1 VTSTYEFLR
10 TPAEVLR
17 AQLGRAGILLRIV
30 AADWSVSLPTV
41 FQKRYTLTLLGTPG
55 QTDPDDYLY
64 NNVKTGDNRNFLNYS
79 DAQFDKLA
87 EEGRLVAGDARRKR
101 IYDQAQ
107 MRLQETVPM
116 VFLFHSTQFEAQRR
130 VVRGFEHWP
139 NTSLLGLRTT
149 WIAR

>member
-1 VTSTYEFLR
+1 MTSTYEFLR

-130 VVRGFEHWP
+130 VVRGFEHWR

-149 WIAR
+149 